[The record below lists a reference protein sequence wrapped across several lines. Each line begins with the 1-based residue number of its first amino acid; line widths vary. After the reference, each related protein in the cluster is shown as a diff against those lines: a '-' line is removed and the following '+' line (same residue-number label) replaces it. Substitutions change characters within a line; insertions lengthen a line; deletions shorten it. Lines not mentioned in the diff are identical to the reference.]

1 MFAACGHDSTKP
13 SDPAPAVAP
22 KPATPEAK
30 PFLVIDQPLDQWFG
44 ANAPITGGLVMRGR
58 LASATNQLSTATG
71 TVSVSCDA
79 CTLGNGGKVVPL
91 VKNEKTKAFAGDGIT
106 IPPIP
111 LGQVSG
117 TATFN
122 DGNGVIDGHLG
133 SPELFELTAK
143 GTIKLADQFAD
154 SDVDV
159 HLAFRTGKSLED
171 KPRAIIQT
179 TGANM
184 DDAGWFHIHLIGKF
198 SDMKRRA
205 EP

>member
-1 MFAACGHDSTKP
+1 
-13 SDPAPAVAP
+13 VA
-22 KPATPEAK
+22 PEAK

-44 ANAPITGGLVMRGR
+44 ADAPITGGLVMRGR
-58 LASATNQLSTATG
+58 LGSATNQLSTATG

-79 CTLGNGGKVVPL
+79 CTLGNGGKVVPD
-91 VKNEKTKAFAGDGIT
+91 VKSEKAKAFVGSGIT

-111 LGQVSG
+111 LGKVSG
-117 TATFN
+117 TATFH

-133 SPELFELTAK
+133 TPELFELTAK
-143 GTIKLADQFAD
+143 GTLKLADQFAD
-154 SDVDV
+154 SDVDL
-159 HLAFRTGKSLED
+159 HLAFRVGESLEA

-184 DDAGWFHIHLIGKF
+184 DATGWFHIHLVGKF
-198 SDMKRRA
+198 SDMQRRA